1 MYETTSTREK
11 FRLFIFIMMPILIT
25 QFGLFG
31 MNLVDTM
38 MSGRAGASELAG
50 VAIGSSIWLPVSTG
64 IMGIM
69 MALPPILSQHIGAK
83 EEDVVSM
90 KVIQGAYL
98 AVALS
103 LVILAAGAL
112 TLNPIIGLME
122 LEPQVAHVA
131 RHYLI
136 GLSFGILPLFIQ
148 QALRG
153 FIDSLGHTRVTM
165 VITLL
170 ALPVNV
176 VLNYVLI
183 FGHFGF
189 PELGGIGAGYAS
201 AVTYWFILFITIYFV
216 AKVTPFR
223 EYRIFRTSYRVLPG
237 IWKEI
242 LFIGLP
248 IGCTIF
254 FETSIF
260 AAVTLLMSEFST
272 AVIAAHQAAL
282 NFASLLYMLPLSIA
296 FALTIVVGHE
306 VGAGR
311 YSHARSYAKLG
322 MLTALAMGVAA
333 SIIIYATRGPVI
345 FLYTTDSTVAEWMN
359 VFLIYAIFFQLS
371 DAIATPIQGILRG
384 HKDVNIPFL
393 YAFIAFWI
401 IGLPLGIVLARFS
414 ALGPFGYW
422 VGLIAALAVIASTL
436 AVRLRNIQNKKEK
449 LYPERV

>member
-1 MYETTSTREK
+1 M
-11 FRLFIFIMMPILIT
+11 
-25 QFGLFG
+25 
-31 MNLVDTM
+31 
-38 MSGRAGASELAG
+38 
-50 VAIGSSIWLPVSTG
+50 
-64 IMGIM
+64 
-69 MALPPILSQHIGAK
+69 
-83 EEDVVSM
+83 
-90 KVIQGAYL
+90 
-98 AVALS
+98 
-103 LVILAAGAL
+103 
-112 TLNPIIGLME
+112 
-122 LEPQVAHVA
+122 
-131 RHYLI
+131 
-136 GLSFGILPLFIQ
+136 
-148 QALRG
+148 
-153 FIDSLGHTRVTM
+153 
-165 VITLL
+165 
-170 ALPVNV
+170 
-176 VLNYVLI
+176 
-183 FGHFGF
+183 
-189 PELGGIGAGYAS
+189 
-201 AVTYWFILFITIYFV
+201 
-216 AKVTPFR
+216 TPFQ

-311 YSHARSYAKLG
+311 YSHARAYAKLG
-322 MLTALAMGVAA
+322 MLTALTMGVAA

-345 FLYTTDSTVAEWMN
+345 FLYTTDGTVAEWMN

-384 HKDVNIPFL
+384 HKDVNVPFL

-436 AVRLRNIQNKKEK
+436 AVRLRNIQNRKEK
-449 LYPERV
+449 SIRNVYKVGITGIISI